1 MFRSLY
7 SRQKKF
13 RKYISKFFFTH
24 ISKKLF
30 KDKNRNSE
38 GERRCGGDMKNPLKP
53 NLEQVHEQYHV
64 N

>member
-13 RKYISKFFFTH
+13 RKYISKFFFNH

-30 KDKNRNSE
+30 KDKNRNSK
-38 GERRCGGDMKNPLKP
+38 GERRCGGGYEKSIETEP
-53 NLEQVHEQYHV
+53 
-64 N
+64 